1 MANDDNG
8 VSLSLGVPFIGGSD
22 DPSEVVGCESS
33 EEGETS
39 PEDSDEPDN

>member
-1 MANDDNG
+1 MANDDS

-33 EEGETS
+33 EGGETS
-39 PEDSDEPDN
+39 TEDNSEETDT